1 MKIYMKSLYTA
12 AFTVLVIAMFSG
24 CTSTTPDYGGSYQ
37 EDSSAPFYRGAGGT
51 RSAGRN
57 R

>member
-1 MKIYMKSLYTA
+1 MKIYMKRLYTLV
-12 AFTVLVIAMFSG
+12 FTVLVIAMFNG

-37 EDSSAPFYRGAGGT
+37 EDPSGPFYSGAGGT
-51 RSAGRN
+51 RGASRT